1 MKPKCLWSVLLT
13 NSSKFAPT
21 NQKRDQELKTLGTME
36 SMGIKTDD
44 LIKSI

>member
-1 MKPKCLWSVLLT
+1 MKLKCLLSVLVT

-21 NQKRDQELKTLGTME
+21 NQKRDQELKALGTME
-36 SMGIKTDD
+36 DVGIRTDD